1 MQLSL
6 SRTRQLVLA
15 TVAALVGAY
24 TWAMLQAGAAH
35 AQADASVTN
44 AVNAGASSMTDTIKG
59 LVPVILL
66 VALAFVAIK
75 VGKRLLAKI

>member
-6 SRTRQLVLA
+6 SRTKGFALA
-15 TVAALVGAY
+15 LAAAVVALY
-24 TWAMLQAGAAH
+24 TWSMVQAGAVFA
-35 AQADASVTN
+35 AADADVTS
-44 AVNAGASSMTDTIKG
+44 AVTGGATDMKDTIKG